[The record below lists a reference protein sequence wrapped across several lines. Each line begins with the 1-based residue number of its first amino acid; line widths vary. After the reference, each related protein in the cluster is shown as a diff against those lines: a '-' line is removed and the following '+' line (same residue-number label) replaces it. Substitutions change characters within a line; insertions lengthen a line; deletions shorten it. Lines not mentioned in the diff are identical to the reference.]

1 MIQHLNS
8 YAKKEQEYITFL
20 LAKNI
25 KDHVRNTK
33 LCKRQ
38 STPTMRNRLKHVIP
52 FHQGLHF
59 IFIFCLNF
67 DCNIII

>member
-8 YAKKEQEYITFL
+8 YAKKEQEYITVL

-33 LCKRQ
+33 LCKR
-38 STPTMRNRLKHVIP
+38 
-52 FHQGLHF
+52 
-59 IFIFCLNF
+59 
-67 DCNIII
+67 